1 MIGQI
6 SFDMKVLGK
15 RSAGNLHATF
25 DVAGAGNGKDGNN
38 YMGAK
43 LETTDTNKLSLH
55 FTAPVLD
62 PTLGESRLVTA
73 VTYPAKIKSSFK
85 HFLTLL

>member
-6 SFDMKVLGK
+6 SFYMKVLGK

-38 YMGAK
+38 YMGTK
-43 LETTDTNKLSLH
+43 LETTDTNKLSLYLLRQ
-55 FTAPVLD
+55 FS
-62 PTLGESRLVTA
+62 TL
-73 VTYPAKIKSSFK
+73 PARG
-85 HFLTLL
+85 